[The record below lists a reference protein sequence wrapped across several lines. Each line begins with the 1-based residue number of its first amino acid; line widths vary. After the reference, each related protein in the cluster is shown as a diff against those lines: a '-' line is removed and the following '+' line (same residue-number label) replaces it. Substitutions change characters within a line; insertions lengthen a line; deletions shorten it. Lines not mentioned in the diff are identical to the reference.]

1 MDTVKV
7 PLSRFAESIKGTHD
21 EVFVGVLRV
30 FHKREKHTP
39 SEWRALI
46 DSHRARPVKLER

>member
-39 SEWRALI
+39 SEWHALI